1 MKRKTKKSK
10 EDSFSLEELKGLL
23 EAFNRHGCEM
33 LKIFEEQ
40 PDFPEEGQN
49 MLVKQIQRE
58 INNLKTLIKEKNE
71 TLTT

>member
-40 PDFPEEGQN
+40 PYFPEKGKD
-49 MLVKQIQRE
+49 MLVEQIQRE

-71 TLTT
+71 TLST

>member
-1 MKRKTKKSK
+1 MKLKNKKHK
-10 EDSFSLEELKGLL
+10 DESFSLDELNGLL
-23 EAFNRHGCEM
+23 EALNKNGCEM

-49 MLVKQIQRE
+49 MIVKQIQRE
-58 INNLKTLIKEKNE
+58 ISNLKTLIKEKNE